1 MSVRAYK
8 LIEIKTEEQPT
19 FNLNETDITMLASSD
34 EGGIMSFNKD
44 TLTEELAGVRA
55 GLKGLAGDSDEGAY
69 KSNLLDVE
77 LTLETMIKECGDEDY
92 VEYYCY

>member
-8 LIEIKTEEQPT
+8 LIEIKTEKEPT
-19 FNLNETDITMLASSD
+19 FNCNETRITMLSSSD
-34 EGGIMSFNKD
+34 SDGVMSFNKENLED
-44 TLTEELAGVRA
+44 ELNEVNGE
-55 GLKGLAGDSDEGAY
+55 LKDPENQNPNCQSELE
-69 KSNLLDVE
+69 DVK